1 MAANFFYIS
10 TCQETQSKLATEI
23 RSTFDSVEKIKLGS
37 KLDSC
42 IYLKAVVEET
52 LRMSPSVPGV
62 LPRRVMAG
70 GIEVVGH
77 KFPAGVELAVPI
89 YAIHHNPK
97 YYPDPHRHNPD
108 RWLANIVGEENVA
121 KSRSAFHPFS
131 YGSRQC
137 IGMKLAY
144 MELWITLAR
153 AIFLYDFRY
162 IEGGFEDSFDT
173 HPVEYKLVDH
183 MAAARSG
190 PIIQFVKRV

>member
-10 TCQETQSKLATEI
+10 TSQETQSKLAAEI
-23 RSTFDSVEKIKLGS
+23 RSTFDDVEEIKLGT

-62 LPRRVMAG
+62 LPRRVMTG

-97 YYPDPHRHNPD
+97 YHPDPHRHKPD
-108 RWLANIVGEENVA
+108 RWLAKVVGEENVTKA
-121 KSRSAFHPFS
+121 RSAFHPFS

-137 IGMKLAY
+137 VGMRLAY

-153 AIFLYDFRY
+153 AIFLFDFRY

-173 HPVEYKLVDH
+173 SPIEYKLVDH
-183 MAAARSG
+183 MTAARTG